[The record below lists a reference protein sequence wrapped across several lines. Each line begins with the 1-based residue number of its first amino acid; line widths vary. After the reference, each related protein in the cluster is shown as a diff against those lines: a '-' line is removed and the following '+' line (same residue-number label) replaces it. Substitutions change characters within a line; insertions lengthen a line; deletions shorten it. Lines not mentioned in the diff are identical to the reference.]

1 VTHWI
6 DPPAADLGQVAY
18 DARMT
23 DATPWENLS
32 ERERDG
38 WRTLAN
44 AVAQAAEAR
53 RAALAPC
60 WPGPDGTAFV
70 IDAHRRGALSEGEAV
85 ALTRLDRLDVR
96 GLVHERGGY
105 DDTDGGH
112 QP

>member
-1 VTHWI
+1 MTHWI

-32 ERERDG
+32 ERERNG
-38 WRTLAN
+38 WRAMAN

-53 RAALAPC
+53 RASVAPSG
-60 WPGPDGTAFV
+60 PGRSAIAFV

-105 DDTDGGH
+105 DDTEDH
-112 QP
+112 RP

>member
-1 VTHWI
+1 MTHWI

-32 ERERDG
+32 ERERNG

-53 RAALAPC
+53 RASLAPSG
-60 WPGPDGTAFV
+60 PGQHATAFV

-105 DDTDGGH
+105 DDTEDH
-112 QP
+112 RP